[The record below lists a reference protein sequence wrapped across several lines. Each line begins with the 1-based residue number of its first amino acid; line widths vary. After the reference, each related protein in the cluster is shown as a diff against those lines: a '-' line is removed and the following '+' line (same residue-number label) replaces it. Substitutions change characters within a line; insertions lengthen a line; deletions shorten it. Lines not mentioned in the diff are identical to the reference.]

1 MARAHA
7 STVID
12 RNVEDVWALVRD
24 FAAVERWIPDCRG
37 CRIDSS
43 DPTAPVRRLTI
54 GDGESIDEVLVA
66 RDDAE
71 RRIRY
76 AFVSP
81 LPRRMHSFLGTAQ
94 VHEITVGN
102 RALLQWTSE
111 FDCDAADAQRLVEGI
126 SRTLTVIV
134 GAVAREVEADRVG
147 R

>member
-7 STVID
+7 STVIE
-12 RNVEDVWALVRD
+12 RDVDAVWSLVRD
-24 FAAVERWIPDCRG
+24 FAAVARWIPDCRV
-37 CRIDSS
+37 CEIDAT
-43 DPTAPVRRLTI
+43 DPTSPVRRLTI
-54 GDGESIDEVLVA
+54 GEGEPIDEVLVG

-71 RRIRY
+71 RRLRY

-94 VHEITVGN
+94 VQEITVGA

-111 FDCDAADAQRLVEGI
+111 FDCDAADADRLVAGI
-126 SRTLTVIV
+126 SRTLTTIV
-134 GAVAREVEADRVG
+134 GAVAREAEAAHAG